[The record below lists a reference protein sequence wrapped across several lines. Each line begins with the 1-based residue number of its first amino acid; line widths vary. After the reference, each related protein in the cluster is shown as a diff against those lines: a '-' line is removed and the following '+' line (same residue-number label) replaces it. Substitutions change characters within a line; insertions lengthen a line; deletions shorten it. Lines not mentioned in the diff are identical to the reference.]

1 MRPQTLA
8 RAFAAN
14 FLPNLSLPPLIPVK
28 VLSIFAATWA
38 LGHNDSR
45 DHSGAMSSA
54 FTLSATSVGV
64 ARTKPPTGASRRGR
78 VATVTRAACPGDDD
92 VPVPTPVS
100 APGRREALL
109 SAAALAAGSHLVG
122 AEWDETPQS
131 DLAQGLVYEDL
142 RMVAAA
148 RETESQKAPLLES
161 DTYI

>member
-8 RAFAAN
+8 RVFAAN
-14 FLPNLSLPPLIPVK
+14 FLPNLSAIAYPKSCHVG
-28 VLSIFAATWA
+28 SD
-38 LGHNDSR
+38 HNDSR

-92 VPVPTPVS
+92 APVPTPVS

-109 SAAALAAGSHLVG
+109 SAAALAAVSPATRANA
-122 AEWDETPQS
+122 AEPLKESFYDYTVSQYGKPF
-131 DLAQGLVYEDL
+131 DLSAFKGDV
-142 RMVAAA
+142 
-148 RETESQKAPLLES
+148 TEIGRAHV
-161 DTYI
+161 